1 MILLRT
7 MVAWA
12 TILGLLA
19 GCGQS
24 TGTSDSPRIA
34 SRPDVIVTFDGKRR
48 KCLVALSSES
58 QGSAIAC
65 DEVVPFVKDELRL
78 PSGSIYDIGPASGSG
93 EAELAKVRASLTG
106 AGYRFIGGPHP

>member
-34 SRPDVIVTFDGKRR
+34 SRPDVIVAFDGKRR

-58 QGSAIAC
+58 QGSA
-65 DEVVPFVKDELRL
+65 